1 MKRIHLLRHAKSSW
15 DDPTLADHER
25 PLSKRGEKACRHV
38 AAWIAESGV
47 RPQLVLCSTATRAR
61 RTLELVLPSLDT
73 TGSSDGEPVVSFDAG
88 LYHAS
93 ADALLERVRELDM
106 DVNDVLLVG
115 HNPGLQDLALRLS
128 APAPAR
134 ERIAAKLPTGA
145 LVTVELRDEWST
157 AGSRGGHITGL
168 VLPREL

>member
-1 MKRIHLLRHAKSSW
+1 MTPNIVSGDTEVDPPCRVRNNISALR
-15 DDPTLADHER
+15 P
-25 PLSKRGEKACRHV
+25 
-38 AAWIAESGV
+38 IAESGV

-93 ADALLERVRELDM
+93 ADALLECVRELDM
-106 DVNDVLLVG
+106 DVDDVLIVG

-134 ERIAAKLPTGA
+134 R
-145 LVTVELRDEWST
+145 R
-157 AGSRGGHITGL
+157 AGT
-168 VLPREL
+168 